1 MVVFP
6 IEIIVPIVPPSP
18 NVLLRAHW
26 SKRYQH
32 IRDWK
37 EHIYYRLTSENRK
50 EIRALNE
57 EGKVLFVRIEQFRKQ
72 ELDPDNLHGSVKVIL
87 DAIVSSNLAFNDSQ
101 KMMSYTVQQIFCNPP
116 QKTKIRFDKD
126 EIL

>member
-1 MVVFP
+1 MFP
-6 IEIIVPIVPPSP
+6 IEITVPIVPPSP

-26 SKRYQH
+26 SKRYEH
-32 IRDWK
+32 VRDWK
-37 EHIYYRLTSENRK
+37 EHIYYRLTNENRK

-57 EGKVLFVRIEQFRKQ
+57 EGKILFVRIEQFRIK

-87 DAIVSSNLAFNDSQ
+87 DAIVSSNLAFNDS
-101 KMMSYTVQQIFCNPP
+101 KEKMSYTVEQIFCNPP